1 MTRAKKPE
9 DRSRDFKLQAVNR
22 MLGGANV
29 SALARALGVRRKLLY
44 EWRDAFRAGGPEALR
59 GRGRPRKGTAGAA
72 PAALAS
78 DGGGAPPADGEA
90 ALAAALRRV
99 AELER
104 KVGQQQLDLD
114 FFKQA
119 LRQVEA
125 LRRPSERPGAA
136 ASTPS
141 SRR

>member
-1 MTRAKKPE
+1 MTRAKKAE
-9 DRSRDFKLQAVNR
+9 DRSRDFKLRAVNR
-22 MLGGANV
+22 MLSGTNV
-29 SALARALGVRRKLLY
+29 SQLARELGVRRKLLY

-59 GRGRPRKGTAGAA
+59 GRGRPRKGAAGAPLPPLLEAAAGAA
-72 PAALAS
+72 P
-78 DGGGAPPADGEA
+78 PDGEA
-90 ALAAALRRV
+90 ALAVALRRV

-125 LRRPSERPGAA
+125 VRRPSGRPGAP